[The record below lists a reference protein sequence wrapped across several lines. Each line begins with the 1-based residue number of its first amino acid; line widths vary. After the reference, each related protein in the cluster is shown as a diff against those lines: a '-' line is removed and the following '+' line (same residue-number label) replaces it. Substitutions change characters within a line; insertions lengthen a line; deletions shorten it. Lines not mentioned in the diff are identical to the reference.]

1 MRAILRA
8 FVRWLKQMGIDDDV
22 QPSIPQSAPAVPAT
36 PAITSLEPDSATQSV
51 PAPIIAPQVMVTD
64 VVPQPPPTP
73 TVAPQR
79 ESDEPIVQ
87 AVVAPLAKPDG
98 FVRVISF
105 LGISKLNET
114 SYALDSHPDVK
125 VKTRFTGYAAHRL
138 FAADETMVFCTSAAQ
153 NNYQLLMSAHPDAQ
167 DFKKIDIPDGMNA
180 TQMWQIFQLLTDQV
194 IDGDY
199 LIVDVSNSF
208 RSLPIIV
215 SAALNF
221 LQEVRNVTIHQVVY
235 GAYDL
240 HASVDTTIVNLQPFV
255 DINRW
260 VNATHSFIQYAQGEE
275 LARLLQQLS
284 TSPRDPWREIGQ
296 KMRELTTALQLV
308 NLPDIGVYAQQLKGL
323 IDQAPR
329 EYSGQYAPINELLK
343 QVASEYASF
352 ATVADVPG
360 ELRRQQNIMQWYLDH
375 NLHAQAILLAREW
388 MVSYS
393 LYRQYRGESD
403 VDVWLRLGTQD
414 ERDRVDVGSI
424 FGATGSDIRRIRN
437 NLAHAVIDNR
447 TRRSS
452 PSTHK
457 EIATLCAQLIAMK
470 I

>member
-1 MRAILRA
+1 MRSILTVL
-8 FVRWLKQMGIDDDV
+8 VRWLKQMGIDDELR
-22 QPSIPQSAPAVPAT
+22 QPPMQ
-36 PAITSLEPDSATQSV
+36 
-51 PAPIIAPQVMVTD
+51 PAPVSAATVVDADVDDQRGTVRAEDNTTIVADTEG
-64 VVPQPPPTP
+64 VVPHESVVVTKNLIPETIAQ
-73 TVAPQR
+73 TV
-79 ESDEPIVQ
+79 D
-87 AVVAPLAKPDG
+87 APLVKPDG

-105 LGISKLNET
+105 LGISKMNET

-125 VKTRFTGYAAHRL
+125 VKTRFAGYAVHRL
-138 FAADETMVFCTSAAQ
+138 FNADETMVFCTSAAQ
-153 NNYQLLMSAHPDAQ
+153 GNYNLLINAHPDAQ
-167 DFKKIDIPDGMNA
+167 DFRKIDIPDGMNT

-221 LQEVRNVTIHQVVY
+221 LQEVRNVTIYQVVY

-240 HASVDTTIVNLQPFV
+240 HASIDTTIVNLQPFV
-255 DINRW
+255 DINKW
-260 VNATHSFIQYAQGEE
+260 VNATHSFIHYAQGEE

-308 NLPDIGVYAQQLKGL
+308 SLPDIGVYAYQLKGL
-323 IDQAPR
+323 VDQAPQQF
-329 EYSGQYAPINELLK
+329 SGQYAPINALLK

-352 ATVADVPG
+352 ATVSDVPG
-360 ELRRQQNIMQWYLDH
+360 ELRRQQHIMQWYLNH
-375 NLHAQAILLAREW
+375 NLYAQAILLAREW
-388 MVSYS
+388 MVSFS

-403 VDVWLRLGTQD
+403 VDLWSRLGAQE
-414 ERDRVDVGSI
+414 ERDCVDVNII
-424 FGATGSDIRRIRN
+424 FGSTGNDIRRIRN
-437 NLAHAVIDNR
+437 NLAHAVIANR

-452 PSTHK
+452 TSVHK
-457 EIATLCAQLIAMK
+457 EIATLCAQLIAVK
-470 I
+470 V